1 MSRYNVS
8 ISADSRVITRI
19 LDAHGYL
26 VDREA
31 SHAAAAAHPSRTT
44 YFYPVEGE
52 SSADVIDRVFDE
64 LEGAGAKPADA
75 VRVSVRP
82 VEAVKP

>member
-8 ISADSRVITRI
+8 ISATSKTIYALGASTGPVR
-19 LDAHGYL
+19 HG
-26 VDREA
+26 A
-31 SHAAAAAHPSRTT
+31 SVSGNGQIYSYT
-44 YFYPVEGE
+44 VEGE

-64 LEGAGAKPADA
+64 LEGAGATPSDA

-82 VEAVKP
+82 VEVVKP

>member
-8 ISADSRVITRI
+8 IRATTKTIYALGASAGPVR
-19 LDAHGYL
+19 HG
-26 VDREA
+26 A
-31 SHAAAAAHPSRTT
+31 SVSANGQVYAYT
-44 YFYPVEGE
+44 VEGE
-52 SSADVIDRVFDE
+52 SSADVIDRVFDD
-64 LEGAGAKPADA
+64 LEGAGATPSDA